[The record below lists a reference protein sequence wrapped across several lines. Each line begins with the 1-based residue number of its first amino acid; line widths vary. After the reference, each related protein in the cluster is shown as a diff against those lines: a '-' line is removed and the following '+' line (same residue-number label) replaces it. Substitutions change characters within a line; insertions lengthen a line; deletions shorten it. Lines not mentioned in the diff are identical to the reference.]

1 MGLKVWPLR
10 DEFCSPTVTAIT
22 LPESID
28 DAALIR
34 EVARSSGILI
44 GGGYKELKGRVLRI
58 GHMGYQA
65 QRSFMA
71 ATMDALADSLKSK
84 NVTR

>member
-1 MGLKVWPLR
+1 MN
-10 DEFCSPTVTAIT
+10 
-22 LPESID
+22 
-28 DAALIR
+28 DATIIQEIAASR
-34 EVARSSGILI
+34 GILI

-71 ATMDALADSLKSK
+71 ATIEALEDALKSQK
-84 NVTR
+84 